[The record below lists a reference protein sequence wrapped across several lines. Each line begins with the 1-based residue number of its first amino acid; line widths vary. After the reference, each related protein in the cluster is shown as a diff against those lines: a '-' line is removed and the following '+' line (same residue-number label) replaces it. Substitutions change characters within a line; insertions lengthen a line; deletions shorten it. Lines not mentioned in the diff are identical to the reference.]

1 MSPLLSDE
9 DPLDAS
15 QPLSLK
21 QYHERSLLALLICIG
36 LTGPL
41 VGLGVFLRDGA
52 VPLMWVAV
60 AVSLAMYLLLFMYW
74 RGPRGPVATLLV
86 YTLIFSSAAAVAVHG
101 TVRSS
106 AAMVM
111 LAAVVGAGVF
121 LPRRNLIICASL
133 GVGLLAALNIA
144 ENQGLLPT
152 PQLHTGWVVW
162 ILQTAVL
169 VSLVVTVNLGRH
181 RLVQAYRT
189 QHHALQRA
197 YEIERLLRQSQD
209 RFHALFR
216 STPAACLVQSIDT
229 KLIVDA
235 NGAFETLFGYKRDAL
250 VGQPL
255 PPLWLCSRERQAF
268 ADAVKTVGSVRGM
281 RATAVRQDGSEF
293 DAALYAE
300 VASSASE
307 HMLIAMVID
316 VSAEVASRRELEKSR
331 ERFSKT
337 FNFSPLGMIITRLS
351 DGRFVEVNPAYE
363 RVLGWTPKDLQG
375 KTALESGIWVQA
387 SDRQQFMD
395 ALNKAG
401 HLQGFETR
409 MRTKSGQVVPVRIWA
424 ELIDIDDEPC
434 ILSFALNVAEEKR
447 REAMLL
453 DVAEGVS
460 GETGEAFFRSL
471 VEHLAAATGADGV
484 MVGEVDSQ
492 RRLHTLASVWQGA
505 QGEHSS
511 YPIEQ
516 TLCEQVLQHGAVLRL
531 HSTEERPLSA
541 SPAFGNAA
549 LGSFVGLPL
558 RDLENGDLGV
568 LVVVWRT
575 TTPASEHQDALL
587 TIFASRSKAELLRLR
602 QDREIR
608 KLQDTLELRVAA
620 RTEQLQYLNRE
631 LDAFAYSVSHDLK
644 SPLRAIEGFSH
655 ILHEMVQP
663 RLEAPEQELFERIES
678 SVQRMNVLIADLL
691 ALARVSQGT
700 LQRMDTD
707 LSELAN
713 DVIRHERQRDPA
725 RKVHVEIADGLIADC
740 DPRLARIVLENL
752 LGNAWKYTRLTA
764 EPRISLHRVGTAS
777 DGTAMFCVRDNGA
790 GFDMARAQ
798 RLFTPFTRLHSS
810 ADFEGTGIGLATVRR
825 IIERHGGQV
834 RGEAAVGQGATF
846 EFSFGLDT
854 PQ

>member
-9 DPLDAS
+9 DPMGAS
-15 QPLSLK
+15 QPLSLRHY
-21 QYHERSLLALLICIG
+21 QERSLLALLICIG
-36 LTGPL
+36 LTGPM
-41 VGLGVFLRDGA
+41 VALGVYLRDGV
-52 VPLMWVAV
+52 VPLMWVGV
-60 AVSLAMYLLLFMYW
+60 AVSLAMYLLLYMYW
-74 RGPRGPVATLLV
+74 RGPRGRVATLLV
-86 YTLIFSSAAAVAVHG
+86 YVLIFVSAAAIAVHG
-101 TVRSS
+101 TVRST
-106 AAMVM
+106 ATLAM

-121 LPRRNLIICASL
+121 LPRRNLVISASL
-133 GVGLLAALNIA
+133 GVGALAVLNIA
-144 ENQGLLPT
+144 ENLGMLPT
-152 PQLHTGWVVW
+152 PQLKTGWVVW

-169 VSLVVTVNLGRH
+169 VSLVVTVNLGRR
-181 RLVQAYRT
+181 RLVEAYRT
-189 QHHALQRA
+189 QHQALQRA

-216 STPAACLVQSIDT
+216 STPAACLVQSVDT
-229 KLIVDA
+229 TLIVDA
-235 NGAFETLFGYKRDAL
+235 NGAFENLFGYSRDVL

-255 PPLWLCSRERQAF
+255 PPIWLCSRERQAF

-293 DAALYAE
+293 DALLYAE
-300 VASSASE
+300 VAASGSE
-307 HMLIAMVID
+307 HMLIAMVLD

-331 ERFSKT
+331 ERFSKA
-337 FNFSPLGMIITRLS
+337 FNFSPLGMTITRLS
-351 DGRFVEVNPAYE
+351 DGRFIEVNPSNE
-363 RVLGWTPKDLQG
+363 RVLGWTQADFAGKTTLQAGIWINEADRQRYVDALQRQGRLQG
-375 KTALESGIWVQA
+375 Y
-387 SDRQQFMD
+387 
-395 ALNKAG
+395 
-401 HLQGFETR
+401 ETR
-409 MRTKSGQVVPVRIWA
+409 MRNKAGAIVPVRIWA

-434 ILSFALNVAEEKR
+434 ILSFALNVADEKR

-453 DVAEGVS
+453 NVAEGVS

-471 VEHLAAATGADGV
+471 VEHLAQATGADGV

-492 RRLHTLASVWQGA
+492 RHLHTLASIWQGA
-505 QGEHSS
+505 LGERSS
-511 YPIEQ
+511 YPVEQ
-516 TLCEQVLQHGAVLRL
+516 TLCDQVLQHGRVLRL
-531 HSTEERPLSA
+531 HASDDRQLTA
-541 SPAFGNAA
+541 SPAFGNAD

-558 RDLENGDLGV
+558 RDADGGDLGV

-575 TTPASEHQDALL
+575 TAPASEHQDALL
-587 TIFASRSKAELLRLR
+587 TIFASRCNAELLRLR

-608 KLQDTLELRVAA
+608 KLQDTLEQRVAA

-725 RKVHVEIADGLIADC
+725 REIHVEIADGLVANC

-752 LGNAWKYTRLTA
+752 LGNAWKYTRHTA
-764 EPRISLHRVGTAS
+764 DPRILLSHTGTAP
-777 DGTAMFCVRDNGA
+777 DGTPLFSVRDNGA
-790 GFDMARAQ
+790 GYDMARAQ
-798 RLFTPFTRLHSS
+798 RLFTPFTRLHSGNE
-810 ADFEGTGIGLATVRR
+810 FEGTGIGLATVRR
-825 IIERHGGQV
+825 ILERHGGQI

-846 EFSFGLDT
+846 EFSFGRET